1 MARKLLLACGVLSSL
16 VYLSAD
22 VIGAMRWEGYSYLDQ
37 TISELAAIGSPSRPV
52 TLALFTLYD
61 VLLIPFAIG
70 VAMTNRRGVR
80 EAGVMLAAIAGLG
93 AVAAFFPIHVRGY
106 QWTINETVHGVLT
119 AITVFLIVS
128 AMGLAARALPG
139 GFRSYSMAT
148 LVATLVSGAMAGWI
162 GRNLANDL
170 PTPWIGVAERISV
183 FAFLLWVAVLA
194 IVLLNERRAA
204 EASPGRD
211 GMLAA

>member
-80 EAGVMLAAIAGLG
+80 EAGVILAALAGLG
-93 AVAAFFPIHVRGY
+93 VVAAFFPIHVRGY
-106 QWTINETVHGVLT
+106 PWTINETVHGILT

-139 GFRSYSMAT
+139 GFRIYSMAT
-148 LVATLVSGAMAGWI
+148 LVTTLVSGAWAGWI
-162 GRNLANDL
+162 GRQLANDL

-204 EASPGRD
+204 EAAPGRD